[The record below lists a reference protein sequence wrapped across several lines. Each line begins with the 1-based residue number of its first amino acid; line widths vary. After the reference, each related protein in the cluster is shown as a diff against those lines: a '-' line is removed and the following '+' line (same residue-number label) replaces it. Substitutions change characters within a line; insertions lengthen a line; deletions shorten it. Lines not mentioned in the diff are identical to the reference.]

1 MALVL
6 KTAPG
11 IEPVTRDEAK
21 LFAQE
26 TATAEDSLVDSL
38 IIGARIYAEGYTNR
52 QLVTATWYLYLD
64 RFPRVIQ
71 PPMPPLQAT
80 GFSIKYTDTAGA
92 EQTLDSGEYQV
103 DVKSEPGRIAPAYS
117 KVWPS
122 VRTQTLNVVTVEFQ
136 AGYGTAASDV
146 PFPIRQAIMLLVSD
160 WFRYRQDT
168 YDRASTDRGGKPFTQ
183 VPRSVDALLSQY
195 KVWQ

>member
-11 IEPVTRDEAK
+11 VEPVTRDEAK
-21 LFAQE
+21 LFAQIE
-26 TATAEDSLVDSL
+26 DTREDSLIDSL
-38 IIGARIYAEGYTNR
+38 IVGARTYAEQYTNR

-64 RFPRVIQ
+64 GFPAVIR
-71 PPMPPLQAT
+71 PPVPPLQAANMVIT
-80 GFSIKYTDTAGA
+80 YTDTAGS
-92 EQTLDSGEYQV
+92 EQTLDSGDYQV
-103 DVKSEPGRIAPAYS
+103 DVKSEPGRIAPAYA

-122 VRTQTLNVVTVEFQ
+122 VRTWTLNVVTVEFQ

-160 WFRYRQDT
+160 WFRLRQEA
-168 YDRASTDRGGKPFTQ
+168 YDGQRFTKA
-183 VPRSVDALLSQY
+183 PRSVDALLSQY
-195 KVWQ
+195 KVWQS

>member
-11 IEPVTRDEAK
+11 LEPVAREEVK
-21 LFAQE
+21 LFAQIGE
-26 TATAEDSLVDSL
+26 TAEDSLIDSL
-38 IIGARIYAEGYTNR
+38 IIGARTYAELYTNR

-64 RFPRVIQ
+64 GFPAVIR

-80 GFSIKYTDTAGA
+80 GFSIKYTDTAGS

-103 DVKSEPGRIAPAYS
+103 DVKSEPGRVAPAYA
-117 KVWPS
+117 KVWPD

-146 PFPIRQAIMLLVSD
+146 PFSIRQAIMLLVSD
-160 WFRYRQDT
+160 WFRYRQDA
-168 YDRASTDRGGKPFTQ
+168 YDGRPFTQ
-183 VPRSVDALLSQY
+183 APRAVDALLSQY
-195 KVWQ
+195 KVWQS